1 MLSAATAVQSRA
13 ALRLIVVGRGS
24 VEVFFFA
31 ALPLTYL
38 ALFVYVLATG
48 YHPFDF
54 HTFWHSGRD
63 VLSGHSPYS
72 ASLPAVAHRDTF
84 RPFVYPAPAAIA
96 MVPFSLLPYAV
107 ADVVWFVVGLAAIVG
122 ALRLLGI
129 RDWRCYGALLA
140 WPAVWSSI
148 VNGAIS
154 ALLVLGCA
162 ALWRY
167 RDRAYVAGTIVAAL
181 VVFKLYLWPLGVWLL
196 VTRRWRASITS
207 VAVTAV
213 GTLAGWAAIGFAG
226 LRDYPHV
233 LDRLTELVGPNSYSP
248 YALFRALGASPGGS
262 QLLMFTCGGL
272 VLAAAADRARRPNG
286 ERAGLVLAI
295 AASLALTPIV
305 WPHYLALT
313 AVAVALAWPNL
324 GPGWIVP
331 MALWFVL
338 PAWSDGSPLVIA
350 GALLAFAG
358 LFAWSAYSLSGGRS
372 APARRAPSI
381 LRFAVK

>member
-31 ALPLTYL
+31 ALPLLYL
-38 ALFVYVLATG
+38 ALFVYVMAAG

-63 VLSGHSPYS
+63 VLHGRSPYS
-72 ASLPAVAHRDTF
+72 ASLPAVAHKETF

-107 ADVVWFVVGLAAIVG
+107 ADVLWFVLGFAAIVG
-122 ALRLLGI
+122 ALSLLGV

-140 WPAVWSSI
+140 WPAVWSSL

-167 RDRAYVAGTIVAAL
+167 RDRAYVAGTIVAVL

-196 VTRRWRASITS
+196 VTRRWRASVTS
-207 VAVTAV
+207 VAVAGVLTI
-213 GTLAGWAAIGFAG
+213 AGWAAIGFAG
-226 LRDYPHV
+226 LRSYPHV
-233 LDRLTELVGPNSYSP
+233 LGLLTELVGPNSYSP
-248 YALFRALGASPGGS
+248 YALFRGLGASPSVS
-262 QLLMFTCGGL
+262 QLLMLASGGVVL
-272 VLAAAADRARRPNG
+272 VVAADRARRPNG
-286 ERAGLVLAI
+286 ERTGFVLAI

-305 WPHYLALT
+305 WPHYLALA

-324 GPGWIVP
+324 GPAWILP
-331 MALWFVL
+331 MGLWFVL
-338 PAWSDGSPLVIA
+338 PAWSNGNPLVIA
-350 GALLAFAG
+350 GALFAFAG
-358 LFAWSAYSLSGGRS
+358 IFAWSAYRIGRGRP
-372 APARRAPSI
+372 APARAAPSI